1 MCLNAIAQLQLS
13 REELRI
19 KQKVLLVSRTAFV
32 LSKAIKPDLTIDKAS
47 DLDEQ
52 EIEKIKKKY
61 GIDRNIEEER

>member
-1 MCLNAIAQLQLS
+1 M
-13 REELRI
+13 
-19 KQKVLLVSRTAFV
+19 

-61 GIDRNIEEER
+61 GIDRNIEEERYSTRLKKYKQKMFFMI